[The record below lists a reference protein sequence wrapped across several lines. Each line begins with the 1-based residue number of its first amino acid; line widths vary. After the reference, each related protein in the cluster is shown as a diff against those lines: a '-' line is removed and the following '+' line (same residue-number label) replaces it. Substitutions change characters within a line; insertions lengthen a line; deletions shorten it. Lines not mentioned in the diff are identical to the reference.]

1 MIKFFR
7 SIRQNLLQQGKIANY
22 LKYSIEEILLLV
34 IGKSSPFRDSIWV
47 EEISKSSIHRA
58 FRYGI

>member
-34 IGKSSPFRDSIWV
+34 IGKSSPFRDLIWV
-47 EEISKSSIHRA
+47 EENKQIINPPCL
-58 FRYGI
+58 

>member
-1 MIKFFR
+1 M
-7 SIRQNLLQQGKIANY
+7 LLDENKIGSY
-22 LKYSIEEILLLV
+22 FKYAIGEILLVV
-34 IGKSSPFRDSIWV
+34 IVNSSPFRDSIWV